1 MTAKEETLSLMK
13 QIPDD
18 LTADEAIVEIMRGLP
33 DDMTFKDAQF
43 EPSAAFKIERG

>member
-1 MTAKEETLSLMK
+1 MTAKEEILELMK

-33 DDMTFKDAQF
+33 DDMTFKNAQF

>member
-13 QIPDD
+13 QIPDH
-18 LTADEAIVEIMRGLP
+18 LTADEAIVEIMRVLP
-33 DDMTFKDAQF
+33 DDMTFEDAQF